1 MGDQMFK
8 SKLTEAFKQSSAWR
22 DLADALEKLNAQ
34 ALEPTLDR
42 LKGMTN
48 VFTMHPDDLQVL
60 FNEMG
65 SFFSV
70 GRTEDEDIPLLL
82 QQRTDEIHFKGYEY
96 PLTKTFSREFL
107 GVPMSWEQLYAPK
120 DLVNFPYGSKFL
132 LKRDIVRDGLDPNA
146 YFQTYRA
153 VIFARLDQVQGSFGI
168 DDFERLLSR
177 VAVPLIPTH
186 IAFDGQQYYLEAIII
201 GDKPL
206 YLDVPVTRIVD
217 LNPKLLKDSLTTT
230 KKLTVSGIQ
239 VIDMNSE
246 KLEIQGKK
254 PLLSNLI
261 LIDDFALDMI
271 PLEINKIQGN
281 W

>member
-1 MGDQMFK
+1 MFK
-8 SKLTEAFKQSSAWR
+8 SKLTEALKQSTAWR
-22 DLADALEKLNAQ
+22 DLADSLEKLNAKC
-34 ALEPTLDR
+34 LEPTLDR

-60 FNEMG
+60 FDEMG

-70 GRTEDEDIPLLL
+70 GLTEDEDIPLLL

-96 PLTKTFSREFL
+96 PLKKTFAREFL
-107 GVPMSWEQLYAPK
+107 GVPLSWEQLYAPK

-132 LKRDIVRDGLDPNA
+132 LKRDIVRDGSDLND

-153 VIFARLDQVQGSFGI
+153 VIFTRLDRVQSAFGI
-168 DDFERLLSR
+168 DEFERLLSR
-177 VAVPLIPTH
+177 VAIPLVPTH

-206 YLDVPVTRIVD
+206 YLDVPATRIVD
-217 LNPKLLKDSLTTT
+217 TTPKRLTDSLTKT

-239 VIDMNSE
+239 VIDVSAE
-246 KLEIQGKK
+246 KLDVSGHK
-254 PLLSNLI
+254 PLPSHLI
-261 LIDDFALDMI
+261 LFDDFALDMI
-271 PLEINKIQGN
+271 PLEINEIQGN